1 MATDPTRAEPEGT
14 DAEGAGPGRIEPG
27 RTHSGRTHSGRTDP
41 GRTDP
46 GRTDPERP
54 DLDDALDGDLDDGR
68 LIERSLREPER
79 FAVLFDRYADRV
91 HRYLVRR
98 VGPAEAD
105 DLVSGTF
112 LTAFEQRGGFDTARA
127 GCGALPWLL
136 GIATNLVRGH
146 RRAEARR
153 WKALARTRPDE
164 AETSPA
170 ERVVA
175 RLDATAAARPLT
187 AALKA
192 MPPGDRD
199 CLLLFAWADLTYTEI
214 AAALDIPVGTVRSRI
229 HRARGRLRA
238 HLRLPDGGSHEDSD
252 GIPIAER
259 SDHRE

>member
-1 MATDPTRAEPEGT
+1 MATDPTRAEPEGADRGLT
-14 DAEGAGPGRIEPG
+14 EPGRTEPGGAGPEGPEPQGTGRTGREPEGPGRI
-27 RTHSGRTHSGRTDP
+27 DP
-41 GRTDP
+41 G
-46 GRTDPERP
+46 
-54 DLDDALDGDLDDGR
+54 GDLDDGR

-175 RLDATAAARPLT
+175 RLDATEAARPLT

-238 HLRLPDGGSHEDSD
+238 HLRLPDGGPHEDSD